1 MSATNP
7 DQRPTLETPRL
18 VLRPFNL
25 NDAPEVQRLCSDF
38 AIADTTAVIPH
49 PYPDG
54 LAEQWIATHADA
66 FARREHVVLAV
77 TTKDSGELIGSI
89 GLVINQ
95 PNNRAELGY
104 WISKSH
110 WNRGYATEAGSR
122 LVIYGFEELKLARID
137 SHCFARNPASGRVL
151 EKIGMQREGCLR
163 SHFVKWDRREDLI
176 MYGLLPNELKHH
188 AAAINS

>member
-1 MSATNP
+1 MSVPTS

-18 VLRPFNL
+18 ILRPFVL
-25 NDAPEVQRLCSDF
+25 DDAFEVQRLCSDF

-77 TTKDSGELIGSI
+77 TVKDNGELIGSI

-110 WNRGYATEAGSR
+110 WNRGYATEAGKR
-122 LVIYGFEELKLARID
+122 LVQYGFNELKLGRID

-151 EKIGMQREGCLR
+151 EKIGLQREGLLR

-176 MYGLLPNELKHH
+176 MYGILPNEFEHN
-188 AAAINS
+188 ATAINS